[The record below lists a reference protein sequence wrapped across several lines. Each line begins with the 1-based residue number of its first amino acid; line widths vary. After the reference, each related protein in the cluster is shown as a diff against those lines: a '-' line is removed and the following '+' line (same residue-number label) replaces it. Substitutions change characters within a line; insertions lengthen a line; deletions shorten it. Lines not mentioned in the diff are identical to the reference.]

1 MKKDHNY
8 FANRNITFLIQ
19 LQNRNITACKS
30 AIRSPYGF
38 QFARKFASRVTSVK
52 TSTFIYLHA
61 DICVKTSVHLFLVAK
76 NEAPLI
82 ILEYCPHGNLREFLR
97 TKRDI
102 YEPEWKDVDNVQF
115 SITDVANFA
124 LHIAKGMEFLISRKV
139 AYNIIFVKFL

>member
-1 MKKDHNY
+1 M
-8 FANRNITFLIQ
+8 RTFVSKHL
-19 LQNRNITACKS
+19 C
-30 AIRSPYGF
+30 
-38 QFARKFASRVTSVK
+38 
-52 TSTFIYLHA
+52 
-61 DICVKTSVHLFLVAK
+61 ICSLVAK

-139 AYNIIFVKFL
+139 AYNIILHGEVFVSVTRQHRWWLGSEMLTLIIGGKNLS